1 MAKNCN
7 LSFEDALKELGLP
20 LTGKNLKTFSKIIDE
35 ALEKAKNQGDDIKR
49 AEFIKKY
56 RERLIKEVNEAE
68 KLKVKNALLDAAIEI
83 ELTKEL
89 RTFDNPF
96 DGLQSMLVGTVTGE
110 KGSGYSIDAVQKAI
124 LDTRFGLMA
133 KKLRAAGVEDAA
145 LSGKHDDDIIRE
157 AYEYRNSKKGIKGAQ
172 PGKTGNKTAMK
183 IAPILSDMLNT
194 LDKDLM
200 RAGAVRN
207 LDDAGTF
214 FRQTHARETILKT
227 GKDNWIKYVLEN
239 DLVDVDRTFGADD
252 PATILGS
259 IYDSIRDQTNIV
271 SNGAK
276 LEVTGWGSILA
287 REERL
292 KGLTGRYNIARRASR
307 EPIIYFKDADS
318 QIQYNEKFGRRGL
331 IQSIIYD
338 LETQSRNLGLMK
350 RLGTNPRQM
359 LGRLRRTAE
368 RSLINKITK
377 AESEGN
383 TKLVKSLSKGLSN
396 LQKNKLERW
405 MDTLDGSVNRI
416 TGDGNLLSASGIG
429 AFVRSLQAMSKL
441 GGATISAFSDIPLAA
456 AELMSQGVSFGK
468 AYGSG
473 LKSIFTGRG
482 SKEIKAV
489 ANSIGLGLDGMLG
502 SVHAKFGSVDSV
514 PGAMTKLMQKF
525 FRYNLMSWWNDS
537 HRTGMALTMANNLAS
552 YRSKKFADLPDA
564 VKETLEMY
572 HINEAEWDVYSQYG
586 VGEGVDLPD
595 DYMLAD
601 GIDAMPDD
609 AIANYVFKSKK
620 QTDTFL
626 NGESLDKL
634 DHLSAKEKV
643 EKLKELNLIGLLDP
657 EAIKFDLK
665 NKLNTMYINRA
676 DSGVIMPGAW
686 ERDFQTQGAQVG
698 TASGEFWRFFMQFKT
713 FPITV
718 LRRAVGREFHRNGK
732 TVLSTSMAQMIAGT
746 TLFGYFAMSM
756 KDIARGREPR
766 QVPFFSDDLTTGQ
779 SFKILSQA
787 MTQGGGFGIYGDFLL
802 GEYNRYGRSAL
813 SSIAGPTFG
822 QIDEVAALFSQLK
835 SGDTDIAAESFKL
848 LINNTPGINLFY
860 LRSMLNYMILYDMQ
874 EMLNPGYLRRME
886 RRIMKDNNQAF
897 YMPPSSNEGLLR

>member
-7 LSFEDALKELGLP
+7 LSFETALKELGLP
-20 LTGKNLKTFSKIIDE
+20 ITDKNLSDFSKIVDQILESSEQIGDE
-35 ALEKAKNQGDDIKR
+35 VKR

-56 RERLIKEVNEAE
+56 REKLVKEVKEAE
-68 KLKVKNALLDAAIEI
+68 QLRIKNALLDAAIEL

-89 RTFDNPF
+89 NTFDNPF
-96 DGLQSMLVGTVTGE
+96 EGLQSLLVGSVTGV

-157 AYEYRNSKKGIKGAQ
+157 AYEYRKSKQGDKNAQ
-172 PGKTGNKTAMK
+172 PGKTGNKTAAK

-194 LDKDLM
+194 LDKDLI

-207 LDDAGTF
+207 LNDPGTF
-214 FRQTHARETILKT
+214 FRQTHAREIILKT
-227 GKDNWIKYVLEN
+227 GEAEWIRYLIDN
-239 DLVDVDRTFGADD
+239 DLIDVDRTAGADD
-252 PATILGS
+252 LETILSS
-259 IYDSIRDQTNIV
+259 IYNSIYTQTNIV

-292 KGLTGRYNIARRASR
+292 KGLTGRYNVARRASR
-307 EPIIYFKDADS
+307 EPIIYFKDAEA
-318 QIQYNEKFGRRGL
+318 QIQYNKKFGRRGL
-331 IQSIIYD
+331 IQSVIYD

-350 RLGTNPRQM
+350 RLGTNPKAM
-359 LGRLRRTAE
+359 LGKLRRQAE
-368 RSLINKITK
+368 TTLTRRIKK
-377 AESEGN
+377 AQQDGDQA
-383 TKLVKSLSKGLSN
+383 KAKRLLKGLAS
-396 LQKNKLERW
+396 LQKNRLERW

-416 TGDGNLLSASGIG
+416 TGDGDLLSASGIG
-429 AFVRSLQAMSKL
+429 AFIRSLQAMSKL

-502 SVHAKFGSVDSV
+502 SVHSKFGAVDSV

-525 FRYNLMSWWNDS
+525 FKYNLMSWWNDS

-552 YRSKKFADLPDA
+552 YRKTNFNKLPKA

-572 HINEAEWDVYSQYG
+572 HINEAEWDVYRTYG
-586 VGEGVDLPD
+586 RNDSIDLPD

-601 GIDAMPDD
+601 GIDNMTDEE
-609 AIANYVFKSKK
+609 IANYFFKSQKNK
-620 QTDTFL
+620 TTFL
-626 NGESLDKL
+626 DGENLEKL
-634 DHLSAKEKV
+634 DELSAKEKV
-643 EKLKELNLIGLLDP
+643 AKLKKVGQVGVFDVDS
-657 EAIKFDLK
+657 IKFELK

-718 LRRAVGREFHRNGK
+718 LRRALGRERYRGTK
-732 TVLSTSMAQMIAGT
+732 TSMIQMIAGT

-766 QVPFFSDDLTTGQ
+766 QVPFLSDDLTTGQ

-835 SGDTDIAAESFKL
+835 SGDTDIGAETFKL

-860 LRSMLNYMILYDMQ
+860 LRSMLNYMILYDIQ